1 MEPNRD
7 TGENGTVPNENNAS
21 TNQRN
26 NRNVTDDPLQLLS
39 SLPTPDLDG
48 LHFPSIMHIMLRS
61 VGEHH
66 NHEQQEHIVSWQPH
80 GRCFVVHR
88 VHDFERLFLNR

>member
-7 TGENGTVPNENNAS
+7 TGTNGTLPNENNAS

-26 NRNVTDDPLQLLS
+26 NRSVTDDPQQ
-39 SLPTPDLDG
+39 TPALDG
-48 LHFPSIMHIMLRS
+48 LHFPDIMHIMLRS

-66 NHEQQEHIVSWQPH
+66 NREQQEIVSWQPH

>member
-7 TGENGTVPNENNAS
+7 TVTNGALPNENNAS
-21 TNQRN
+21 TNQNN
-26 NRNVTDDPLQLLS
+26 NRSVSDDSLQ
-39 SLPTPDLDG
+39 TPDLDG

-80 GRCFVVHR
+80 GRCFIVHR